1 MSQEIIYKEN
11 VKINRQEIADRAYIL
26 QSKPRRLMFV
36 LTGKCNLSCV
46 MCDRKDKNFTLP
58 KNIVDQATGFFPYL
72 DSIMWQGGEVFLVDY
87 FKEIFQEATRY
98 PQLVQEINT
107 NGLMLGK
114 EWIGMLEKANTRLIL
129 SIDSVYKDTYERIR
143 KGADFEALIE
153 NINLINGITV
163 GFAGA
168 RLEKGVNIV
177 IMRSNYKEIEAFL
190 DFALKYKFSGL
201 NFLNMIG
208 EICPEENI
216 FQPLDQEALGY
227 LKKIFPL
234 VMEKARDYGI
244 TVSHEL
250 DPFLH
255 DNKNSHEEVLPG
267 KRCFFCLMPW
277 ISLFVD
283 GSQKGTVYPE
293 CLCRRPVGNIFENS
307 LDEIW
312 NSEGM
317 QKYRIKLARQD
328 PENWCNSNCVKGLV
342 NMDFLRNPKEMEAIS
357 FLINKYL

>member
-227 LKKIFPL
+227 LKKYSHWLWRRLAITALPYLMSWIHFYMIIKIP
-234 VMEKARDYGI
+234 MKRFYRARD
-244 TVSHEL
+244 VS
-250 DPFLH
+250 
-255 DNKNSHEEVLPG
+255 
-267 KRCFFCLMPW
+267 
-277 ISLFVD
+277 FV
-283 GSQKGTVYPE
+283 
-293 CLCRRPVGNIFENS
+293 
-307 LDEIW
+307 
-312 NSEGM
+312 
-317 QKYRIKLARQD
+317 
-328 PENWCNSNCVKGLV
+328 
-342 NMDFLRNPKEMEAIS
+342 
-357 FLINKYL
+357 